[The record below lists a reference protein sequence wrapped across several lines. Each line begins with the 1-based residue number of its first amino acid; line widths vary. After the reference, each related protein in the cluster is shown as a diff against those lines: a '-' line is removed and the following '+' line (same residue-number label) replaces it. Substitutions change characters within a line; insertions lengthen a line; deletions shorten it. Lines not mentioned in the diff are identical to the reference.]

1 MTRIAAAILL
11 AFSGAAFAQAPA
23 AVPAAAAA
31 RAAPAAVST
40 AAVST
45 AAYDLEADVTR
56 AMKLFDVPGI
66 AIAVVKDGKVIA
78 ARGFGV
84 RKLGAPD
91 KVDAKTLFE
100 VASNSKAFTAAA
112 LAMLVDEGKLAWD
125 DPVTKH
131 LPDFQMYDAYV
142 THEMTVR
149 DLLTHR
155 SGLGLGA
162 GDLLWWPT
170 TNFSTD
176 EIIHKLRFIAP
187 STSFRSSYAY
197 DNLLYIVAGKIIA
210 AKSGKTWGETIHER
224 ILTPVGMATTTTS
237 LAENAGNPNVA
248 NAHSKIDGRIAAV
261 KAMPV
266 PNAVGA
272 VGINTNAEDIA
283 RWMNVL
289 LAGGSLG
296 MDANG
301 KEQRLFSAKQ
311 AREMWTAQTP
321 MRISEPNPKL
331 AGTRANFAAYG
342 LGFQLRDWQ
351 GKLLA
356 LHSGALQ
363 GFYSKVVLVP
373 EAKLGVAI
381 LTNAES
387 GGSLN
392 ALQYQLVD
400 RYLNMATH
408 GGNGSAGAAATDWIG
423 AVAAVEK
430 EAQAKEQARLATAKA
445 ARAAASRPSLARTAY
460 DGDYQDPW
468 YGIATIK
475 HSGGKQILSFART
488 PDLTGELE
496 HFQHDTFIVR
506 WKERNFNADAYVT
519 FALNPDGSI
528 ERMKMQPIS
537 TETDFSYDFQDLNF
551 TPVKK
556 AAP

>member
-1 MTRIAAAILL
+1 MNRIAAALL
-11 AFSGAAFAQAPA
+11 IAFSGAALAQTSATVPVSAPA
-23 AVPAAAAA
+23 AAPS
-31 RAAPAAVST
+31 AAPLQLNHL
-40 AAVST
+40 
-45 AAYDLEADVTR
+45 DADVER
-56 AMKLFDVPGI
+56 VMKLFDVPGI
-66 AIAVVKDGKVIA
+66 AIAVVKDGQVLA

-91 KVDAKTLFE
+91 KVDGKTLFE

-170 TNFSTD
+170 TSFSTD
-176 EIIHKLRFIAP
+176 EIIHKLRYIQPA
-187 STSFRSSYAY
+187 TSFRSSYAY

-210 AKSGKTWGETIHER
+210 AKSGKTWGETIRER

-248 NAHSKIDGRIAAV
+248 NAHSKINEKIAAV

-289 LAGGSLG
+289 LAGGKLPAGSATG
-296 MDANG
+296 ADG
-301 KEQRLFSAKQ
+301 KEARLFSAKQ
-311 AREMWTAQTP
+311 ARELWTAQTP
-321 MRISEPNPKL
+321 MRTGEPNAKL
-331 AGTRANFAAYG
+331 AGTKANFAAYG
-342 LGFQLRDWQ
+342 LGFQLRDYH
-351 GKLLA
+351 GRLLA

-373 EAKLGVAI
+373 EEKLGIAI

-392 ALQYQLVD
+392 ALQWQLLGRLVD
-400 RYLNMATH
+400 RDDK
-408 GGNGSAGAAATDWIG
+408 TDWIG
-423 AVAAVEK
+423 AVASVE
-430 EAQAKEQARLATAKA
+430 EEMHAKEKARLATAGA
-445 ARAAASRPSLARTAY
+445 ARAARSQPSLARTAY

-475 HSGGKQILSFART
+475 HVGGKQVLSLSRT

-496 HFQHDTFIVR
+496 HYQHDTFIVR

-556 AAP
+556 

>member
-1 MTRIAAAILL
+1 MTRIAAVILL
-11 AFSGAAFAQAPA
+11 AFSGAACAQSPAASVPSLPA
-23 AVPAAAAA
+23 AVAVPDAAAVLNAH
-31 RAAPAAVST
+31 
-40 AAVST
+40 
-45 AAYDLEADVTR
+45 LADDVQRT
-56 AMKLFDVPGI
+56 MKLFDVPGI
-66 AIAVVKDGKVIA
+66 AIAVVKDGKVVA
-78 ARGFGV
+78 TQGFGV
-84 RKLGAPD
+84 RKLGAPER
-91 KVDAKTLFE
+91 VDAKTLFE

-176 EIIHKLRFIAP
+176 EIIHKLRYIRPA
-187 STSFRSSYAY
+187 TSFRSSYAY

-210 AKSGKTWGETIHER
+210 AKSGKTWGETIRER
-224 ILTPVGMATTTTS
+224 ILAPTGMATTTTS
-237 LAENAGNPNVA
+237 LADNAGNQDVA
-248 NAHSKIDGRIAAV
+248 NAHSKINDRIAAV

-289 LAGGSLG
+289 LAGGRVG
-296 MDANG
+296 TDADG
-301 KEQRLFSAKQ
+301 KEIRLYSAKQ

-321 MRISEPNPKL
+321 MRISEPDPKL
-331 AGTRANFAAYG
+331 AATRPNFLAYG

-351 GKLLA
+351 GRLLA
-356 LHSGALQ
+356 MHSGALQ

-373 EAKLGVAI
+373 EAKLGIAI

-392 ALQYQLVD
+392 ALQYQLLD
-400 RYLNMATH
+400 RMLNPAAT
-408 GGNGSAGAAATDWIG
+408 TDWIG
-423 AVAAVEK
+423 AVKAVED
-430 EAQAKEQARLATAKA
+430 EHHAKELARIGKANA
-445 ARAAASRPSLARTAY
+445 ARAAKSQPSLARAAY
-460 DGDYQDPW
+460 DGDYEDPW
-468 YGIATIK
+468 YGLATIR
-475 HSGGKQILSFART
+475 HAGGKQILTLTRT

-496 HFQHDTFIVR
+496 HYQHDTFIVR

-528 ERMKMQPIS
+528 ERMRMQPVS
-537 TETDFSYDFQDLNF
+537 TETDFSYDFQDMNF

>member
-1 MTRIAAAILL
+1 MNRIAAALL
-11 AFSGAAFAQAPA
+11 IAFSGAALAQTPATVAPA
-23 AVPAAAAA
+23 ASISSS
-31 RAAPAAVST
+31 AAPVQLNHL
-40 AAVST
+40 
-45 AAYDLEADVTR
+45 DADVER
-56 AMKLFDVPGI
+56 VMKQFDVPGI
-66 AIAVVKDGKVIA
+66 AIAIVKDGQVLA
-78 ARGFGV
+78 TRGFGV

-170 TNFSTD
+170 TSFSTD
-176 EIIHKLRFIAP
+176 EIIHKLRYIAP

-210 AKSGKTWGETIHER
+210 AKSGKTWGETIRER
-224 ILTPVGMATTTTS
+224 ILTPVGMSGTTTS

-248 NAHSKIDGRIAAV
+248 NAHSKINEKIAAV
-261 KAMPV
+261 KSMPV

-289 LAGGSLG
+289 LAGGKLPLAG
-296 MDANG
+296 ADG
-301 KEQRLFSAKQ
+301 KEARLFSAKQ

-321 MRISEPNPKL
+321 MRVGEPNAKL
-331 AGTRANFAAYG
+331 AGTKANFAAYG
-342 LGFQLRDWQ
+342 LGFQLRDYH
-351 GKLLA
+351 GRLLA

-363 GFYSKVVLVP
+363 GFYSKVVMVP
-373 EAKLGVAI
+373 EEKLGIAI

-392 ALQYQLVD
+392 ALQWQLLGRLVD
-400 RYLNMATH
+400 RDDK
-408 GGNGSAGAAATDWIG
+408 TDWIG
-423 AVAAVEK
+423 AVASVE
-430 EAQAKEQARLATAKA
+430 EEMHAKEKARLAKAGA
-445 ARAAASRPSLARTAY
+445 ARAAKTQPSLARTAY

-475 HSGGKQILSFART
+475 HEGGKQLLSLSRT
-488 PDLTGELE
+488 PDLSGELE
-496 HFQHDTFIVR
+496 HYQHDTFIVR

-519 FALNPDGSI
+519 FSLNPDGSI

-556 AAP
+556 

>member
-11 AFSGAAFAQAPA
+11 AFSGAALAQTPVTAPA
-23 AVPAAAAA
+23 ASVFTQD
-31 RAAPAAVST
+31 AAVLNARLAT
-40 AAVST
+40 
-45 AAYDLEADVTR
+45 DVERT
-56 AMKLFDVPGI
+56 MKLFDVPGI
-66 AIAVVKDGKVIA
+66 AIAVVKDGRVVA
-78 ARGFGV
+78 TQGFGV

-91 KVDAKTLFE
+91 KVDGRTLFE

-176 EIIHKLRFIAP
+176 EIIHKLRYIRPA
-187 STSFRSSYAY
+187 TSFRSSYAY

-210 AKSGKTWGETIHER
+210 AKSGKTWGETIRER
-224 ILTPVGMATTTTS
+224 ILAPVGMTATTTS
-237 LAENAGNPNVA
+237 LAESVGNPDVA
-248 NAHSKIDGRIAAV
+248 NAHSKINDRIAAV

-289 LAGGSLG
+289 LAGGRVG
-296 MDANG
+296 TDANG
-301 KEQRLFSAKQ
+301 KEVRLFSAKQ

-321 MRISEPNPKL
+321 MRISEPDPKL
-331 AGTRANFAAYG
+331 AATRPNFLAYG

-351 GKLLA
+351 GRLVA
-356 LHSGALQ
+356 MHSGALQ

-373 EAKLGVAI
+373 EAKVGIAI

-392 ALQYQLVD
+392 ALQYQLLD
-400 RYLNMATH
+400 RMLNPAAT
-408 GGNGSAGAAATDWIG
+408 TDWIG
-423 AVAAVEK
+423 IVKAVED
-430 EAQAKEQARLATAKA
+430 ENHAKELARIGKANA
-445 ARAAASRPSLARTAY
+445 ARAAKSQPSLARTAY
-460 DGDYQDPW
+460 DGEYQDPW
-468 YGIATIK
+468 YGIATIR
-475 HSGGKQILSFART
+475 HEGNRQILTMSRT

-496 HFQHDTFIVR
+496 HYQHDTFIVR

-528 ERMKMQPIS
+528 ERMRMQPIS

>member
-11 AFSGAAFAQAPA
+11 AFSGAALAHASPSA
-23 AVPAAAAA
+23 SATVPAAAAVTQAALDA
-31 RAAPAAVST
+31 RLTS
-40 AAVST
+40 
-45 AAYDLEADVTR
+45 DVERT
-56 AMKLFDVPGI
+56 MKLFDVPGI
-66 AIAVVKDGKVIA
+66 AIAIVKDGKVVA
-78 ARGFGV
+78 TQGFGV

-176 EIIHKLRFIAP
+176 EIIHKLRHIRPA
-187 STSFRSSYAY
+187 TSFRSSYAY
-197 DNLLYIVAGKIIA
+197 DNLLYIVAGKIVA
-210 AKSGKTWGETIHER
+210 AKSGKTWGETIRER
-224 ILTPVGMATTTTS
+224 ILTPVGMTATTTS
-237 LAENAGNPNVA
+237 LAEGAGNADVA
-248 NAHSKIDGRIAAV
+248 NAHSKIDDRIAAV

-289 LAGGSLG
+289 LAGGRVG
-296 MDANG
+296 TDANG
-301 KEQRLFSAKQ
+301 KELRLYSAKQ

-321 MRISEPNPKL
+321 MRISEPDPKL
-331 AGTRANFAAYG
+331 AATRPNFLAYG

-351 GKLLA
+351 GRLLA
-356 LHSGALQ
+356 MHSGALQ

-373 EAKLGVAI
+373 EAKLGIAI

-392 ALQYQLVD
+392 ALQYQLLD
-400 RYLNMATH
+400 RMLDPAAT
-408 GGNGSAGAAATDWIG
+408 TDWIG
-423 AVAAVEK
+423 VVKAVED
-430 EAQAKEQARLATAKA
+430 EHHAKELARIRKASA
-445 ARAAASRPSLARTAY
+445 ARAAKSQPSLARAAY
-460 DGDYQDPW
+460 DGEYQDPW
-468 YGIATIK
+468 YGIATIR
-475 HSGGKQILSFART
+475 HDGNRQILTMSRT

-496 HFQHDTFIVR
+496 HYQHDTFIVR

-528 ERMKMQPIS
+528 ERMRMQPIS

>member
-11 AFSGAAFAQAPA
+11 ACSGAAWAQAPA
-23 AVPAAAAA
+23 ASVPSTPAVAARLDAAAVLNAHLA
-31 RAAPAAVST
+31 
-40 AAVST
+40 
-45 AAYDLEADVTR
+45 EDVQRT
-56 AMKLFDVPGI
+56 MTLFDVPGI
-66 AIAVVKDGKVIA
+66 AIAVVKDGKVVA
-78 ARGFGV
+78 SQGFGV
-84 RKLGAPD
+84 RKLGAPER
-91 KVDAKTLFE
+91 VDAKTLFE

-170 TNFSTD
+170 TTFSTD
-176 EIIHKLRFIAP
+176 EIIHKLRYIRPA
-187 STSFRSSYAY
+187 TSFRSSYAY

-210 AKSGKTWGETIHER
+210 AKSGKTWGETIRER
-224 ILTPVGMATTTTS
+224 ILAPAGMTATTTS
-237 LAENAGNPNVA
+237 LADSAGNPDVA
-248 NAHSKIDGRIAAV
+248 NAHSRINDRIAAV

-289 LAGGSLG
+289 LAGGVAATG
-296 MDANG
+296 ADG
-301 KEQRLFSAKQ
+301 KEVRLYSAKQ

-321 MRISEPNPKL
+321 MRISEPDPKL
-331 AGTRANFAAYG
+331 AATRPNFLAYG

-351 GKLLA
+351 GRLLA
-356 LHSGALQ
+356 MHSGALQ

-373 EAKLGVAI
+373 EAKVGIAI

-387 GGSLN
+387 GGALN
-392 ALQYQLVD
+392 ALQYQLLE
-400 RYLNMATH
+400 RMLNPAAT
-408 GGNGSAGAAATDWIG
+408 TDWIG
-423 AVAAVEK
+423 AVKAVED
-430 EAQAKEQARLATAKA
+430 ENHAKEVARIGKANA
-445 ARAAASRPSLARTAY
+445 ARAAKSQPSLARTAY
-460 DGDYQDPW
+460 DGDYTDPW
-468 YGIATIK
+468 YGLATIR
-475 HSGGKQILSFART
+475 HAGGRQILTLTRT

-496 HFQHDTFIVR
+496 HYQHDTFIVR

-551 TPVKK
+551 VPVKK